1 MASKAILL
9 TSQFN
14 QQLMWLLATATGF
27 HFSKTWICFIFL
39 SLQGRFFF
47 FCFLLFF
54 WQPLWSEQPR
64 PKCTPNTHNNR
75 KDRRFLC
82 SHWFG
87 LNEECDYSHLGM
99 LMIIW
104 LKPRFFS
111 FPKLICYCCQHV
123 LEDIFWYFSVCIC
136 HIYWRDSG
144 NTVSGK
150 PMDSFRKPVLHVCS
164 WPRPLRLN
172 HVALQSHSESFLFW
186 TQLDILSQIIYWY

>member
-1 MASKAILL
+1 MIVGHCHWVSLL
-9 TSQFN
+9 QN
-14 QQLMWLLATATGF
+14 LNLF
-27 HFSKTWICFIFL
+27 HLFVAA
-39 SLQGRFFF
+39 GPF
-47 FCFLLFF
+47 FCFLLLFF
-54 WQPLWSEQPR
+54 WQPLWSEQPQ
-64 PKCTPNTHNNR
+64 PKCTPNTQNNR

-99 LMIIW
+99 LLIIW

-150 PMDSFRKPVLHVCS
+150 PMDSFRKPVLHVFMTKTFKVESCS
-164 WPRPLRLN
+164 YTKSLRILFILDT
-172 HVALQSHSESFLFW
+172 VRYSEPNNILI
-186 TQLDILSQIIYWY
+186 LD